1 MSDMPSSR
9 PTVEQQMDTLK
20 AIMDYNKKLPKRRK
34 AKGPHP
40 TKSNIARPNSRV
52 NISLVLSMEEN

>member
-1 MSDMPSSR
+1 MPSSR

-34 AKGPHP
+34 AKD
-40 TKSNIARPNSRV
+40 
-52 NISLVLSMEEN
+52 SLSEC